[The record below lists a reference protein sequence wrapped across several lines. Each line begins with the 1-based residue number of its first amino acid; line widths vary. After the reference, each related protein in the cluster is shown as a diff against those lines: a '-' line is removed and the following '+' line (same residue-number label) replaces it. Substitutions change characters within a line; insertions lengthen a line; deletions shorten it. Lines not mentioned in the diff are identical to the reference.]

1 MKAFLKI
8 TAMMITLALALN
20 SIVVHA
26 DEELDSLCRK
36 FPHNSRCE
44 GYTPP
49 IKEEELE
56 KIDYNFEPQPINIQ
70 PKSIDPV
77 SFDGLS
83 DEIPAARQIG
93 THQDWGIPNPF
104 GSYSPYF
111 PILTTLKTYYATD
124 LLSIGDAHNQSLI
137 INDELEKAGY
147 EIQQVMAVDSMK
159 PDEQTSSFKL
169 RGKIRN
175 ATLNTI
181 GSESGSPRTKVSLW
195 IEWEV
200 LSSSSDKVLFSKA
213 ITGAAEIPGT
223 PNPLPTYYEALRR
236 SIRGLLADP
245 TFSQTL
251 QKLSRYS
258 TATTTPDRTTNP
270 MLPAS
275 EKPSLLQS
283 YTQSNPTVIEEESSD
298 KPSNNQTNEGNQS
311 TSRIV
316 SVQEMAVIKK
326 EGASIILNVAF
337 SPNSQLI
344 AACSVTSI
352 GLWTIEGKN
361 IVRDFLYPKN
371 HPLNFFNYNVG
382 FVSIAFSP
390 DGEYIVSGLG
400 NGTIQLWN
408 LQGNP
413 VGKLFGGH
421 YGPVRSIAFSPNG
434 QYIVTG
440 SDDYT
445 VRVWNLQGNPV
456 TPPLLHQDRV
466 TSVAFS
472 PDGKLIVSG
481 SNDGKVR
488 LWDLQGNLVGQ
499 PFQGHESWIESV
511 SFAPNGKI
519 IAIGSVDK
527 TGKYGHKITLTDLQ
541 GNIIGQPFRGDMI
554 HAGAIAFSPDGQYL
568 VSGLSLWDLQGN
580 LIGDQ
585 PFGKQKERKVKVI
598 YSTAFSPNGKF
609 IASGE
614 FYPGSGRIY
623 LWRVLR
629 EGEQTK

>member
-8 TAMMITLALALN
+8 TAMTVTVALALN
-20 SIVVHA
+20 CTVVHA
-26 DEELDSLCRK
+26 DEELDSLCSK

-83 DEIPAARQIG
+83 YEVPAERQIG

-111 PILTTLKTYYATD
+111 PILITLKKYYATD
-124 LLSIGDAHNQSLI
+124 LLGIGDAHNQSQI

-213 ITGAAEIPGT
+213 ITGAAEIPGI

-245 TFSQTL
+245 TFGQTL
-251 QKLSRYS
+251 QKSSRYS

-270 MLPAS
+270 ILPAS
-275 EKPSLLQS
+275 EKPSRQES
-283 YTQSNPTVIEEESSD
+283 DTQPNPTVIEEEASD
-298 KPSNNQTNEGNQS
+298 KPSNNQTNEGTQS

-316 SVQEMAVIKK
+316 SVQEMAVFQEKVEVGYPIW
-326 EGASIILNVAF
+326 NVAF

-344 AACSVTSI
+344 AVCSSHRI

-361 IVRDFLYPKN
+361 IVRDFLYPKD
-371 HPLNFFNYNVG
+371 HPLHNHFYDVG
-382 FVSIAFSP
+382 FLSIAFSP

-400 NGTIQLWN
+400 NGKIQLWN

-413 VGKLFGGH
+413 VGGLFGGH
-421 YGPVRSIAFSPNG
+421 YGPIRSIAFSPDG

-466 TSVAFS
+466 NSVAFS

-481 SNDGKVR
+481 SDDGKVR

-499 PFQGHESWIESV
+499 PFQGQDSWIMSV

-527 TGKYGHKITLTDLQ
+527 TGKYGHQITLTDLK

-554 HAGAIAFSPDGQYL
+554 YAGAIAFSPDGQYL
-568 VSGLSLWDLQGN
+568 VNGLSLWNLQGN
-580 LIGDQ
+580 LIGGQ
-585 PFGKQKERKVKVI
+585 PFGKQQGS
-598 YSTAFSPNGKF
+598 YSTAFSPDGKF

-614 FYPGSGRIY
+614 LFPSRGRIY

-629 EGEQTK
+629 EGEETK